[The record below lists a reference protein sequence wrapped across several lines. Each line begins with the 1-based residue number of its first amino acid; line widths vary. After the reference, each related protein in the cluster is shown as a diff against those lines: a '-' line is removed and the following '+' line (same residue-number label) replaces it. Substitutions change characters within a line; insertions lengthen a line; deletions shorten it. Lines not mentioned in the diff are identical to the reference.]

1 MSRSLSESLRDQHE
15 RFLSLFGDYREQL
28 TEVLFYGDRISRSD
42 LTQGKDRVLGSL
54 ENYVDVVREV
64 LLPAVTDTDVEQA
77 VSGVELFA
85 DFLDRLLVVTEST
98 EDNIDF
104 FANPDAPKEDRN
116 DAAREVL
123 KDLYRLD
130 SILSVSLN
138 LLEEH
143 LLDIAENEL
152 TEDERDELLL
162 PLTDLPDSL

>member
-1 MSRSLSESLRDQHE
+1 MTRPLSDSLRDQHE
-15 RFLSLFGDYREQL
+15 TYRSRFGDYREKL
-28 TEVLFYGDRISRSD
+28 TEVLFYGDRISRSE
-42 LTQGKDRVLGSL
+42 LTQGKNQVLGAL
-54 ENYVDVVREV
+54 NRYVEVVREV
-64 LLPAVTDTDVEQA
+64 LLPAVANTQVNQA

-85 DFLDRLLVVTEST
+85 DLLDRLLMVVKST

-130 SILSVSLN
+130 SIQSLTLN

-143 LLDIAENEL
+143 LLKQADDEL
-152 TEDERDELLL
+152 TEDECEELLI
-162 PLTDLPDSL
+162 PLSDLSEPA